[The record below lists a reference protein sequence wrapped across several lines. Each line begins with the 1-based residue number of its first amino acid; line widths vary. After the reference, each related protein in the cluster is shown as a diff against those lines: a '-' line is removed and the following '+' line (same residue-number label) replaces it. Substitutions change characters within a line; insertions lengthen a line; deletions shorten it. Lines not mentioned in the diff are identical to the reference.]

1 MNNASQV
8 SALAVQLHINANKEM
23 LIFFSLV
30 EKKRTMQREN
40 FSCIAPR
47 SCRYKAWNTLGLCL
61 CEVSRW
67 KMMMTIPCGI
77 SSTMVA

>member
-8 SALAVQLHINANKEM
+8 SALAAQLHINANKEM

-30 EKKRTMQREN
+30 EKKKHRTMQREN

-47 SCRYKAWNTLGLCL
+47 SLKYKAWNTLGLCL
-61 CEVSRW
+61 CEVSR
-67 KMMMTIPCGI
+67 
-77 SSTMVA
+77 